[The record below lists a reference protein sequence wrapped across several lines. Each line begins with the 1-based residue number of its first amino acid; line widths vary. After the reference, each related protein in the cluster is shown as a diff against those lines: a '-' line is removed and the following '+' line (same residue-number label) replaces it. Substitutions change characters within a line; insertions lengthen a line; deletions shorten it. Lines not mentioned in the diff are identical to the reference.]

1 MMRCMETAYRG
12 KEMKFRRKTKGLL
25 YWGVTVL
32 LMILIFFFSA
42 KTGTQSA
49 GMSIGYAR
57 ELAKFLGWVGIFSME
72 SGSSLVMYAESVHTL
87 VRKAAHF
94 TEYAILG
101 FFTYKAVSCD
111 VTNRKKAM
119 IISQMI
125 CSGYAITD
133 EIHQTFVPGREGR
146 VFDVVIDSFG
156 SMTGILIAAFI
167 SVSIHK

>member
-1 MMRCMETAYRG
+1 MG
-12 KEMKFRRKTKGLL
+12 SNSPFDDINFL
-25 YWGVTVL
+25 
-32 LMILIFFFSA
+32 FSA

-49 GMSIGYAR
+49 GMSIEYAR

-125 CSGYAITD
+125 
-133 EIHQTFVPGREGR
+133 
-146 VFDVVIDSFG
+146 
-156 SMTGILIAAFI
+156 
-167 SVSIHK
+167 